1 MVEELKVNEIIQM
14 MENEKFISWAI
25 LSIFVLLAIVAT
37 IFIIVRIILYNSRKV
52 NENTTMEEIKA
63 IAKEYVNRPY
73 EISQTVF
80 EIIICNTCIIVIM
93 YVYYWLAKNLLFLE
107 KYLGI
112 IMLVLIIIAILLNDF
127 LDEKLK
133 QDMIKEEDKG
143 NIRLISSCSIIMLF
157 SFLNIYFK
165 TAEYDEFLLCYIGL
179 VLGRFIYFDST
190 LKEFIRCV
198 KNLKSYFIP
207 LIIAFLLTGIISGIG
222 LHLEVITTNNLFI
235 SLMISHFAILFFIH
249 LTKKM
254 IYDFRKQVGF

>member
-1 MVEELKVNEIIQM
+1 MVNEIIQL
-14 MENEKFISWAI
+14 MENEAFFSWAVISI
-25 LSIFVLLAIVAT
+25 LVLLFIVAV
-37 IFIIVRIILYNSRKV
+37 IFIVTRIILYERRKV
-52 NENTTMEEIKA
+52 DENTTMEERDA
-63 IAKEYVNRPY
+63 IVKEYVNRPY
-73 EISQTVF
+73 EISQMVF

-143 NIRLISSCSIIMLF
+143 NISLISSCSIIMLF
-157 SFLNIYFK
+157 SFLKIYFK

-207 LIIAFLLTGIISGIG
+207 LIIAFLLTGIISEIG

-254 IYDFRKQVGF
+254 IYDFI

>member
-1 MVEELKVNEIIQM
+1 MVNEIIQL
-14 MENEKFISWAI
+14 MENEAFFSWAVISI
-25 LSIFVLLAIVAT
+25 LVLLFIVAV
-37 IFIIVRIILYNSRKV
+37 IFIVTRIILYERRKV
-52 NENTTMEEIKA
+52 DENTTMEERDA
-63 IAKEYVNRPY
+63 IVKEYVNRPY
-73 EISQTVF
+73 EISQMVF

-157 SFLNIYFK
+157 SFLKIYFK

-207 LIIAFLLTGIISGIG
+207 LIIAFLLTGIISEIG

-254 IYDFRKQVGF
+254 IYDFI